1 MKINEVILEENQR
14 YSEKMAREVFV
25 NNFIDLIKQNQK
37 ASKKAGV
44 PLNVK
49 KMIDSYLMKYGWQ
62 TDPEQQMVLDNLA
75 DKVSQEQGIFGGSAI
90 YAPNL
95 KKLANAMYMIGAQ
108 QLRDP
113 RTGVVIPQIQQPQ
126 STQSQPVAPVQPVQP
141 VQSVQPAGK
150 PAQTNTVPNYAPRW
164 K

>member
-1 MKINEVILEENQR
+1 MKINEVILEADQR
-14 YSEKMAREVFV
+14 YSEKMAREIFV
-25 NNFIDLIKQNQK
+25 SNFIDLVKQNQK

-62 TDPEQQMVLDNLA
+62 TDPEQQLVIDNLA

-108 QLRDP
+108 QVRDP
-113 RTGVVIPQIQQPQ
+113 RTNTVIQPTQPTQAQQSQPV
-126 STQSQPVAPVQPVQP
+126 QPVAPVQSVQP
-141 VQSVQPAGK
+141 VQAAGK
-150 PAQTNTVPNYAPRW
+150 PAASTVPNYAPRW
-164 K
+164 R